1 MKKRIVSLLLAVVTV
16 ALVLTGCATKLY
28 DYSSY
33 KEYLKLGKYEG
44 IEIQLSYIENGMA
57 EKYHEAV
64 ESADSAAK
72 EDKDKVIKKTEY
84 KSATENKPLI
94 EDLTY
99 TQKDTLNIDFVGKI
113 DGKEFEGGSSKG
125 YSLVIGSGTF
135 ITGFEEGLIGYTAG
149 DKVSLNL
156 TFPKNYS
163 NAEYAGKDVV
173 FDVTI
178 NSFTRSTYPEFNND
192 NVKKYVTAYKDS
204 EKAVEDFEKDTRKE
218 VEKNLIWQEFYSDSK
233 MIKVPEKEVRKY
245 YETSI
250 SQYKQSVSS
259 LSAMYGYVITLED
272 YVTSYM
278 GYSTLASF
286 YQALAQQAKSSVK
299 QELLV
304 LTLLEE
310 KPDLRL
316 SDEAFEAKVKELYDE
331 YVADGSYTKSLKK
344 FKKDFGAKGLEISIY
359 NEVVMDYL
367 YDKHVLNDDVTKNGF
382 VTDRNG
388 TRYYENNEMK
398 KGWLS
403 LDPDGDGTF
412 AKYYFNE
419 ETGYA
424 PKVCALM
431 KPEGEETAKYLSFGA
446 NGLYNGLFSGV
457 HNDGTG
463 TLHIVE
469 GVATTGLKED
479 FSPTGKDE
487 DKGTYYYDPTT
498 GYMATG
504 ITKVGDFYYDFGTDG
519 KRVGLANGLIKDNT
533 GTRLFVEGALQ
544 VGYKDI
550 DHDNNSETE
559 NITVYFDPN
568 NNGYMVVSDAIDV
581 DGDGAYEKFDKDGKA
596 LGKVT
601 GFFENL
607 DGLRYFD
614 SDGKLVTGFHTE
626 AEGDNA
632 GTYYFDPDRKGYAY
646 KSKWYEVVE
655 GEGEG
660 AHSEKKY
667 YFKSDCKRAESETLT
682 IDNVEY
688 IFGEDGIH
696 TVDTSNDEE

>member
-1 MKKRIVSLLLAVVTV
+1 MKKRIISLLLAVVMV

-33 KEYLKLGKYEG
+33 KEYLKLGKHDG
-44 IEIQLSYIENGMA
+44 IEILLSYIENGMA

-64 ESADSAAK
+64 ESADSAQK

-84 KSATENKPLI
+84 KSATQNKPLI
-94 EDLTY
+94 EDMTY

-113 DGKEFEGGSSKG
+113 DGKEFEGGSSKS
-125 YSLVIGSGTF
+125 YSLVVGSGTF
-135 ITGFEEGLIGYTAG
+135 ITGFEEGLVGYTAG
-149 DKVSLNL
+149 DKVTLNL

-163 NAEYAGKDVV
+163 NPEYAGKAVV
-173 FDVTI
+173 FEVTI

-192 NVKKYVTAYKDS
+192 NVKKYVTTYKDS
-204 EKAVEDFEKDTRKE
+204 EKAVEDFEKDIRKT
-218 VEKNLIWQEFYSDSK
+218 VEKDLIWQELYSDSK
-233 MIKVPEKEVRKY
+233 LIKVPEKEVRDY
-245 YETSI
+245 YEANI
-250 SQYKQSVSS
+250 SSYKQSVSS

-272 YVTSYM
+272 YVKSYM
-278 GYSTLASF
+278 GYPSLKVF
-286 YQALAQQAKSSVK
+286 YQELAQKAKSTVK

-316 SDEAFEAKVKELYDE
+316 SDEAFEAKVVELYNK

-344 FKKDFGAKGLEISIY
+344 FKRDMGEKGLELSIY
-359 NEVVMDYL
+359 NEIVMDYL
-367 YDKHVLNDDVTKNGF
+367 YDKHVTKDDVTKDGF

-412 AKYYFNE
+412 AKYYFND

-431 KPEGEETAKYLSFGA
+431 KPEGEETMKYLSFGE

-487 DKGTYYYDPTT
+487 DKGTYYYDPNT

-504 ITKVGDFYYDFGTDG
+504 VTEIDGIYYDFGTDG
-519 KRVGLANGLIKDNT
+519 KRVGVANGLVKDST
-533 GTRLFVEGALQ
+533 GTRFFEEGIL
-544 VGYKDI
+544 VTGYKNI
-550 DHDNNSETE
+550 DHDNNTETE

-568 NNGYMVVSDAIDV
+568 NKGYMVVSDAVEIEGV
-581 DGDGAYEKFDKDGKA
+581 YQKFDKDGKH
-596 LGKVT
+596 LGIAT
-601 GFFENL
+601 GFFENI

-614 SDGKLVTGFHTE
+614 ADGKLVTGFRTE
-626 AEGDNA
+626 TEGDNV
-632 GTYYFDPDRKGYAY
+632 GTYYFDPNNDGYAY
-646 KSKWYEVVE
+646 RSKWYEVVE

-660 AHSEKKY
+660 AHSVKKY
-667 YFKSDCKRAESETLT
+667 YFKSDFKRAESETLT

-688 IFGEDGIH
+688 IFAADGTF
-696 TVDTSNDEE
+696 TVDTSNNEG

>member
-1 MKKRIVSLLLAVVTV
+1 MKKRIVSLLLAVVMV
-16 ALVLTGCATKLY
+16 AFVLTGCATKLY
-28 DYSSY
+28 NYSSY
-33 KEYLKLGKYEG
+33 KEYLKLGKHDG
-44 IEIQLSYIENGMA
+44 IEILLSYIENGMA

-64 ESADSAAK
+64 ESADSAVK
-72 EDKDKVIKKTEY
+72 EDKDKVIKTTEY

-94 EDLTY
+94 EDMTY

-113 DGKEFEGGSSKG
+113 DGKEFEGGSSTG

-149 DKVSLNL
+149 DKISLNL
-156 TFPKNYS
+156 VFPKNYS
-163 NAEYAGKDVV
+163 NTEYAGKDVV
-173 FDVTI
+173 FEVTI
-178 NSFTRSTYPEFNND
+178 NSFTRSTYPDFTDD
-192 NVKKYVTAYKDS
+192 NVKKYLTSYKDS
-204 EKAVEDFEKDTRKE
+204 EKPIEEFEKDAKEE

-233 MIKVPEKEVRKY
+233 LIKVPEKEVRQY
-245 YETSI
+245 YEDSI
-250 SQYKQSVSS
+250 SYYKQSVAS
-259 LSAMYGYVITLED
+259 LSTMYGYVITLED

-278 GYSTLASF
+278 GYSTLAAF

-316 SDEAFEAKVKELYDE
+316 SAEDYEAKVKELYDE

-344 FKKDFGAKGLEISIY
+344 FKKDMGEKGLEISIY

-367 YDKHVLNDDVTKNGF
+367 YDKHITKDDVTKDGF

-398 KGWLS
+398 KGWIS

-412 AKYYFNE
+412 ADYYFNE

-424 PKVCALM
+424 PKVCVLM
-431 KPEGEETAKYLSFGA
+431 KPKGEETMKYLSFGE
-446 NGLYNGLFSGV
+446 NGLYKGLFSGV

-463 TLHIVE
+463 TLHIVD
-469 GVATTGLKED
+469 GVATTGLQED

-487 DKGTYYYDPTT
+487 DKGTYYYDPDT

-504 ITKVGDFYYDFGTDG
+504 ITLIGETYWDFGTDG
-519 KRVGLANGLIKDNT
+519 KRVGKADGLIKDST
-533 GTRLFVEGALQ
+533 GTRLFNEGELVIGTQ
-544 VGYKDI
+544 SI
-550 DHDNNSETE
+550 DHDGDEPTN
-559 NITVYFDPN
+559 NITVFFAPN
-568 NNGYMVVSDAIDV
+568 NNGYMVISDAIDTDS
-581 DGDGAYEKFDKDGKA
+581 DGVYEKFDADGNA

-601 GFFENL
+601 GFYENST
-607 DGLRYFD
+607 GLRYFD
-614 SDGKLVTGFHTE
+614 EDGKLVTGDLTIT
-626 AEGDNA
+626 EGDDA
-632 GTYYFDPDRKGYAY
+632 GTYYFDPDNKGYAY
-646 KSKWYEVVE
+646 KSKWFMIVD
-655 GEGEG
+655 GEGED
-660 AHSEKKY
+660 ANSQKKY
-667 YFKSDCKRAESETLT
+667 YYKSDYTRAESETLT

-688 IFGEDGIH
+688 IFDANGIFS
-696 TVDTSNDEE
+696 VDTSTEE

>member
-1 MKKRIVSLLLAVVTV
+1 MKKRIISLLLAVVTV
-16 ALVLTGCATKLY
+16 ALVLTGCTTKFY
-28 DYSSY
+28 NYSSY
-33 KEYLKLGKYEG
+33 KEYLKLGKHDG
-44 IEIQLSYIENGMA
+44 IEILLSYVENGMA

-64 ESADSAAK
+64 ESADSAQK

-94 EDLTY
+94 EDMTY

-163 NAEYAGKDVV
+163 NTEYAGKDVV

-178 NSFTRSTYPEFNND
+178 NSFTRSTYPDFTDD
-192 NVKKYVTAYKDS
+192 NVKKYLTTYKDA
-204 EKAVEDFEKDTRKE
+204 EKPIEEFEKDARKE

-233 MIKVPEKEVRKY
+233 LIKVPEKEVRKY
-245 YETSI
+245 YEDNI
-250 SQYKQSVSS
+250 SYYKQSVSS
-259 LSAMYGYVITLED
+259 LSTMYGYVITLET

-278 GYSTLASF
+278 GYSTLAAF
-286 YQALAQQAKSSVK
+286 YQALAQQAKSNVK

-344 FKKDFGAKGLEISIY
+344 FKKEMGEKGLEISIY
-359 NEVVMDYL
+359 YEIVMDYL
-367 YDKHVLNDDVTKNGF
+367 YDKHILKDDVTKDGF

-412 AKYYFNE
+412 ADYYFDE
-419 ETGYA
+419 KTGYA
-424 PKVCALM
+424 PKVCVLM
-431 KPEGEETAKYLSFGA
+431 KPKGEETEKYLSFGS
-446 NGLYNGLFSGV
+446 NGLYTGLFNGV

-469 GVATTGLKED
+469 GVATKGLKED

-487 DKGTYYYDPTT
+487 DKGTYYYDPDT

-504 ITKVGDFYYDFGTDG
+504 ITEIEGVYYDFGENG
-519 KRVGLANGLIKDNT
+519 KLVGKATGLIKDSI
-533 GTRLFVEGALQ
+533 GTRYFDENGILVTE
-544 VGYKDI
+544 YKNI
-550 DHDNNSETE
+550 DHDNNAETPD
-559 NITVYFDPN
+559 ITVYFDPN
-568 NNGYMVVSDAIDV
+568 NKGYMVVSNAVEIEGV
-581 DGDGAYEKFDKDGKA
+581 YQEFDKDGKH
-596 LGKVT
+596 LGIAT
-601 GFFENL
+601 GFIESSN
-607 DGLRYFD
+607 GLRYFD
-614 SDGKLVTGFHTE
+614 AEGKLVTGLHTE
-626 AEGDNA
+626 TEGDNA
-632 GTYYFDPDRKGYAY
+632 GTYYFDPNNKGYAY
-646 KSKWYEVVE
+646 KSKWITEEV
-655 GEGEG
+655 GEGED
-660 AHSEKKY
+660 AYTKKVY
-667 YFKSDCKRAESETLT
+667 YFKSDYKRAENETLT
-682 IDNVEY
+682 IENIEY
-688 IFGEDGIH
+688 TFGANGEITKG
-696 TVDTSNDEE
+696 SNGN

>member
-1 MKKRIVSLLLAVVTV
+1 MKKRIISLLLAIVTV

-28 DYSSY
+28 NYSSY
-33 KEYLKLGKYEG
+33 KEYLKLGKHEG
-44 IEIQLSYIENGMA
+44 IEILLSYIENGMA

-178 NSFTRSTYPEFNND
+178 NSFTRSTYPDFNND
-192 NVKKYVTAYKDS
+192 NVKKYVAAYKDS

-233 MIKVPEKEVRKY
+233 LIKVPEKEVRKY
-245 YETSI
+245 YEDNI
-250 SQYKQSVSS
+250 SYYKQSVSN

-272 YVTSYM
+272 YVKSYM
-278 GYSTLASF
+278 GYSSLKAF

-344 FKKDFGAKGLEISIY
+344 FKKDMGEKGLEISIY

-367 YDKHVLNDDVTKNGF
+367 YDKHVLKDDVTKDGF

-412 AKYYFNE
+412 ADYYFNE

-424 PKVCALM
+424 PKVCVFM
-431 KPEGEETAKYLSFGA
+431 KPKGEETMKYLSFGS

-463 TLHIVE
+463 TLHIVD
-469 GVATTGLKED
+469 GVASKGLKED

-487 DKGTYYYDPTT
+487 DKGTYYYDPDT

-504 ITKVGDFYYDFGTDG
+504 ITEVEGVYWDFGKDG
-519 KRVGLANGLIKDNT
+519 KRVGKANGLIKDST
-533 GTRLFVEGALQ
+533 GTRYFDENGILITGSQ
-544 VGYKDI
+544 TI
-550 DHDNNSETE
+550 DHDSNAETE
-559 NITVYFDPN
+559 KITVYFDPN
-568 NNGYMVVSDAIDV
+568 NNGYMVVSDAVEIEGV
-581 DGDGAYEKFDKDGKA
+581 YQKFDKDGKHLDIA
-596 LGKVT
+596 T
-601 GFFENL
+601 GFFENI

-614 SDGKLVTGFHTE
+614 TEGKLVTGFHTE
-626 AEGDNA
+626 ADGDNK
-632 GTYYFDPDRKGYAY
+632 GTYYFDPNKDGYAY
-646 KSKWYEVVE
+646 KSKWYTETE

-660 AHSEKKY
+660 ASTVKKH
-667 YFKSDCKRAESETLT
+667 YFKSDYKRAESETLT
-682 IDNVEY
+682 IDNIEY
-688 IFGEDGIH
+688 TFDAEGKITKGNNEG
-696 TVDTSNDEE
+696 

>member
-1 MKKRIVSLLLAVVTV
+1 MKKRIISLLLAVVTV

-28 DYSSY
+28 NYSSY

-44 IEIQLSYIENGMA
+44 IEILLSYIENGMA

-72 EDKDKVIKKTEY
+72 EDKDKVIKETEY
-84 KSATENKPLI
+84 KSTTENKPLI
-94 EDLTY
+94 EDMTY
-99 TQKDTLNIDFVGKI
+99 TQKDTVNIDFTGKI
-113 DGKEFEGGSSKG
+113 DGKEFDGGSSKG

-156 TFPKNYS
+156 TFPQNYS
-163 NAEYAGKDVV
+163 NSEYAGKAVV

-178 NSFTRSTYPEFNND
+178 NSFTRSAYPEFTND
-192 NVKKYVTAYKDS
+192 NVKKYLTAYKDS
-204 EKAVEDFEKDTRKE
+204 EKPIEEFEKAAKEE
-218 VEKNLIWQEFYSDSK
+218 VEKNLIWQEFYSNSK
-233 MIKVPEKEVRKY
+233 LIKVPEKEVKKY
-245 YETSI
+245 YEDNITY
-250 SQYKQSVSS
+250 YKQSVSS
-259 LSAMYGYVITLED
+259 ISAMYGYVITLED

-278 GYSTLASF
+278 GYSSLKEF
-286 YQALAQQAKSSVK
+286 YQALAQQAKTSVK

-310 KPDLRL
+310 RPDLRL
-316 SDEAFEAKVKELYDE
+316 SDEEFEAKVKELYDG

-344 FKKDFGAKGLEISIY
+344 FKKDYGAKGLEISIY

-367 YDKHVLNDDVTKNGF
+367 YEKRSTKDDVTKNGF

-403 LDPDGDGTF
+403 LDPDGDGTY

-431 KPEGEETAKYLSFGA
+431 KPEGEETMKYLSFGE
-446 NGLYNGLFSGV
+446 NGLFNGLFSGV

-463 TLHIVE
+463 TLHIVNGE
-469 GVATTGLKED
+469 ATKGLKED

-504 ITKVGDFYYDFGTDG
+504 ITDVSGIYWNFGTDG
-519 KRVGLANGLIKDNT
+519 KRVGVANGLVKDNV
-533 GTRLFVEGALQ
+533 GTRFFEEGIL
-544 VGYKDI
+544 VTGYKSI
-550 DHDNNSETE
+550 DHDSNSETA
-559 NITVYFDPN
+559 NITVYFNPD
-568 NNGYMVVSDAIDV
+568 NNGYMVVSDAVDV
-581 DGDGAYEKFDKDGKA
+581 EGNGIYQKFDKDGNHIGIA
-596 LGKVT
+596 T
-601 GFFENL
+601 GFVESS
-607 DGLRYFD
+607 DGLRYFNTE
-614 SDGKLVTGFHTE
+614 GRLVTGFHTE
-626 AEGDNA
+626 ASGDNA
-632 GTYYFDPDRKGYAY
+632 GTYYFDPNRNGYAY
-646 KSKWYEVVE
+646 KSKWYEVIE

-660 AHSEKKY
+660 AHSVKKY
-667 YFKSDCKRAESETLT
+667 YFKSDYKRAESETLT
-682 IDNVEY
+682 IESVEY
-688 IFGEDGIH
+688 VFAADG
-696 TVDTSNDEE
+696 TFTANT